1 MKPSTYLTA
10 GEASRATGKAIPTIT
25 RAVKR
30 GKIAGSR
37 RGDDGEYEIDPTA
50 LFNVYPPIEQALG
63 GKSNAQPQMLGDTTP
78 ALEQALRDIIAVKD
92 EQIANMEAER
102 DRVLEDKE
110 KVAQDLEH
118 WRKEYQETKQKL
130 LTHEKEIAD
139 KESEPVEEIQ
149 PPKKR
154 WFWQSKKSEA
164 A

>member
-25 RAVKR
+25 RAVKS

-50 LFNVYPPIEQALG
+50 LFNVYPLIEQALG
-63 GKSNAQPQMLGDTTP
+63 GKSNAQPQMLGDVTP
-78 ALEQALRDIIAVKD
+78 ALEQALRDVIAAKD
-92 EQIANMEAER
+92 EQIASMEAER

-110 KVAQDLEH
+110 KIAHDLEH

-139 KESEPVEEIQ
+139 KEPEPVEEIQ

-154 WFWQSKKSEA
+154 WFWQSKKPELA
-164 A
+164 